1 MSKSYYQ
8 TKIVN
13 KDGLKG
19 KVYVVNGISVPIDS
33 PFAKKSDHANPEQ
46 FLGMALATCLNST
59 VQYILKRD
67 KMDLKS
73 VVEVTV
79 DLHIDEST
87 KTYYFNVL
95 ATLGIESLSL
105 DETMQV
111 LKEAE
116 TRCPVAK
123 MLDKNYMSLNVV
135 KYEELNDWVS

>member
-1 MSKSYYQ
+1 
-8 TKIVN
+8 
-13 KDGLKG
+13 
-19 KVYVVNGISVPIDS
+19 
-33 PFAKKSDHANPEQ
+33 
-46 FLGMALATCLNST
+46 
-59 VQYILKRD
+59 
-67 KMDLKS
+67 MDLKS

-105 DETMQV
+105 DETMQI

-135 KYEELNDWVS
+135 KYEELND